1 MSEHTITNTITF
13 ELGGRVDLNGF
24 AQGVA
29 AFRRLVDALTPGNAG
44 VVWIID
50 DLQPGSAVVTLRAE
64 TGSDYEIARIIAD
77 YENIAAVLAQ
87 NEHPLLESGRVKS
100 AADRIKSLTEFVDYV
115 RFQTA
120 ENDFTIY
127 PNGDH
132 RARPTA
138 AVSIGVVTGR
148 IQTLSNRNGLR
159 FNLYDT
165 IHDKAVACYLAPHQ
179 TELIREAWGCRAA
192 ITGHITRE
200 AQTGRP
206 ITIRQITDI
215 ETLAEPAPG
224 AYRQARGA
232 VPWQPGDLLP
242 EDAIRRLRDA

>member
-1 MSEHTITNTITF
+1 MSEHTITF
-13 ELGGRVDLNGF
+13 ELGGRVDLDGF
-24 AQGVA
+24 EQGVA
-29 AFRRLVDALTPGNAG
+29 AFRRLVAALTPRRAG
-44 VVWIID
+44 VLWVID
-50 DLQPGSAVVTLRAE
+50 DLQPGSATITLRAE
-64 TGSDYEIARIIAD
+64 TGSDFVIARIIAD
-77 YENIAAVLAQ
+77 YENIGDVLAQ
-87 NEHPLLESGRVKS
+87 NEHPMSASKRVKS
-100 AADRIKSLTEFVDYV
+100 AADKVKSLTEFVEYV
-115 RFQTA
+115 RFQTPDQ
-120 ENDFTIY
+120 DFTIY

-138 AVSIGVVTGR
+138 TVSIGVVTGR

-165 IHDKAVACYLAPHQ
+165 VHDKAVACYLAPHQ

-206 ITIRQITDI
+206 ITIRQITAI

>member
-1 MSEHTITNTITF
+1 MSEHTITF
-13 ELGGRVDLNGF
+13 ELGGRVDLDGF
-24 AQGVA
+24 EQGVA
-29 AFRRLVDALTPGNAG
+29 AFRRLVAALTPRRAG
-44 VVWIID
+44 VLWVID
-50 DLQPGSAVVTLRAE
+50 DLQPGSATITLRAE
-64 TGSDYEIARIIAD
+64 TGSDFVIARIIAD
-77 YENIAAVLAQ
+77 YENIGDVLAQ
-87 NEHPLLESGRVKS
+87 NEHPMSASKRVKS
-100 AADRIKSLTEFVDYV
+100 AADKVKSLTEFVEYV
-115 RFQTA
+115 RFQTPDQ
-120 ENDFTIY
+120 DFTIY

-138 AVSIGVVTGR
+138 TVSIGVVTGR

-232 VPWQPGDLLP
+232 VPWQPGDLRP
-242 EDAIRRLRDA
+242 KDAIRRLRDA

>member
-1 MSEHTITNTITF
+1 M
-13 ELGGRVDLNGF
+13 
-24 AQGVA
+24 
-29 AFRRLVDALTPGNAG
+29 TPRNAG
-44 VVWIID
+44 VVWIVD

-64 TGSDYEIARIIAD
+64 TGSDYEIARIVAN
-77 YENIAAVLAQ
+77 YEDIGAVLAQ
-87 NEHPLLESGRVKS
+87 NGHPLSASERVKS

-132 RARPTA
+132 QARPTA
-138 AVSIGVVTGR
+138 TVSIGVVTGR

-159 FNLYDT
+159 FNLYDA
-165 IHDKAVACYLAPHQ
+165 IHDKAVVCYLASHQ

-192 ITGHITRE
+192 ITGRITRE

-206 ITIRQITDI
+206 ITIRQITAI
-215 ETLAEPAPG
+215 ETLAEPPPG
-224 AYRQARGA
+224 SYRQARGA
-232 VPWQPGDLLP
+232 APWQPGDLLP

>member
-1 MSEHTITNTITF
+1 MSEHTITF
-13 ELGGRVDLNGF
+13 ELGGRVDLDGF
-24 AQGVA
+24 KQGVA
-29 AFRRLVDALTPGNAG
+29 AFRRLVAALTPRHAG
-44 VVWIID
+44 ILWVID
-50 DLQPGSAVVTLRAE
+50 DLQPGSATITLRAE
-64 TGSDYEIARIIAD
+64 TGNDYEIARIIAD
-77 YENIAAVLAQ
+77 YENIGDVLAQ
-87 NEHPLLESGRVKS
+87 NEHPLSASKRVKS
-100 AADRIKSLTEFVDYV
+100 AADKVKSLTESVEYV
-115 RFQTA
+115 RFQTPDQ
-120 ENDFTIY
+120 DFTIY
-127 PNGDH
+127 ANGDH

-138 AVSIGVVTGR
+138 TVSIGVVTGR

-165 IHDKAVACYLAPHQ
+165 IHDKAVACFLESHQ

-192 ITGHITRE
+192 ITGRITRE

-206 ITIRQITDI
+206 IAIRQIAAI
-215 ETLAEPAPG
+215 ETLAEPTPG

>member
-1 MSEHTITNTITF
+1 MSEHTITF
-13 ELGGRVDLNGF
+13 ELGGRVDLDGF
-24 AQGVA
+24 EQGVA
-29 AFRRLVDALTPGNAG
+29 AFRQLVAALTPRNAG

-77 YENIAAVLAQ
+77 YENIGAVLAQ
-87 NEHPLLESGRVKS
+87 NEHPLSASERVKS
-100 AADRIKSLTEFVDYV
+100 AADRIKSLTASVAYV

-120 ENDFTIY
+120 EQDFTIY
-127 PNGDH
+127 PDGDH
-132 RARPTA
+132 QVRPTA
-138 AVSIGVVTGR
+138 TVSIGVVTGR

-159 FNLYDT
+159 FNLYDA
-165 IHDKAVACYLAPHQ
+165 IHDKAVACYLASHQ

-192 ITGHITRE
+192 ITGRITRE

-206 ITIRQITDI
+206 TAIRQITAVKKLD
-215 ETLAEPAPG
+215 EPTPG
-224 AYRQARGA
+224 SYRQARGA